1 MFIKKKLLSGAFE
14 IESLPKKDNRGSF
27 VRFFCQKTLSE
38 LFDNNNIVQINS
50 SYSKKAGTIRGLHFQ
65 SFPSKES
72 KFIRCIKGK
81 IFDVIVDL
89 RKHSKTFGKW
99 KSVILDSKMMNMVFI
114 PSGFAHGFQTLA
126 PDCEILYL
134 HTDYHNQELECGYN
148 YNSQNLKINWPLE
161 VTQIS
166 ERDRNLKFFQ
176 DKRKSSNHEV

>member
-1 MFIKKKLLSGAFE
+1 MGIKDEFVQDNHSLSRSSG
-14 IESLPKKDNRGSF
+14 
-27 VRFFCQKTLSE
+27 TL
-38 LFDNNNIVQINS
+38 
-50 SYSKKAGTIRGLHFQ
+50 RGLLFQ
-65 SFPSKES
+65 APPAAQGKLV
-72 KFIRCIKGK
+72 RCGRGA

-99 KSVILDSKMMNMVFI
+99 KSVILDSKMMNMVFV